1 MNWCEEW
8 QNDGQCDDINNNL
21 DCSYDGGD
29 CCGRDAKSQ
38 YCFDCSCKS
47 NSRYKYV
54 IIFFLDFLL
63 FFFPLYVRSTRYQ
76 KLNRPMGLG
85 PFKKVFSANQ
95 QNNGVVV
102 WPFL

>member
-47 NSRYKYV
+47 NLKH
-54 IIFFLDFLL
+54 
-63 FFFPLYVRSTRYQ
+63 
-76 KLNRPMGLG
+76 K
-85 PFKKVFSANQ
+85 
-95 QNNGVVV
+95 
-102 WPFL
+102 